1 MPMRRGKASD
11 VFPGYQYLYLFSE
24 WNRAI
29 GKGSSFKY
37 APNEIKIPVIVHSEL
52 IFGAQKSK
60 RKQENL
66 QKARRFLEPFEIVNY
81 TQEMPETYAELRLKV
96 ESKGKT
102 VGPNDLLI
110 AAIAVSD
117 NGTLVTRNTKEFSV
131 ILQLKVE
138 KW

>member
-1 MPMRRGKASD
+1 MFFLDTNICIYFLNGSMPSVRD
-11 VFPGYQYLYLFSE
+11 HLLNTP
-24 WNRAI
+24 
-29 GKGSSFKY
+29 
-37 APNEIKIPVIVHSEL
+37 PNEIKIPVIVHSEL

-66 QKARRFLEPFEIVNY
+66 QKANRFLKPFEIVNY
-81 TQEMPETYAELRLKV
+81 MQEISETYAELRLKV
-96 ESKGKT
+96 ESKGTT

-131 ILQLKVE
+131 IPQLKVE

>member
-1 MPMRRGKASD
+1 MFFLDTNIYIYFLNGTVPSVRD
-11 VFPGYQYLYLFSE
+11 HLLNTP
-24 WNRAI
+24 
-29 GKGSSFKY
+29 
-37 APNEIKIPVIVHSEL
+37 PNEIKILVIVHSEL

-81 TQEMPETYAELRLKV
+81 TQEISETYAELRLKV

-131 ILQLKVE
+131 IPQLKIE